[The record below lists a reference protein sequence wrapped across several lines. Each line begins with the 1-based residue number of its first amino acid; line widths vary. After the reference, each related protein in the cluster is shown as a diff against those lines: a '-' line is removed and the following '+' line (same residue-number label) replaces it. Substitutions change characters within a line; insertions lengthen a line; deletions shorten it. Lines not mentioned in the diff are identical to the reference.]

1 MSQPVWE
8 APTTSVGPG
17 ASSEGSPVRRGVHLL
32 DARIEGVAELRELRR
47 RGGRSG
53 GHHHV
58 VAPDR
63 LGAEIGDEPA
73 VDACFQQ
80 INPGL
85 HSYRRVH
92 LDRVLLEV
100 VSDHLLAG
108 KRPRVANGIPGRPSY
123 FAGE

>member
-1 MSQPVWE
+1 VGGADHQRRPGSQP
-8 APTTSVGPG
+8 G
-17 ASSEGSPVRRGVHLL
+17 GSPVRRGVHLL
-32 DARIEGVAELRELRR
+32 DARIESVAELRELRR
-47 RGGRSG
+47 RGERSG

-63 LGAEIGDEPA
+63 LGAEIGDERA
-73 VDACFQQ
+73 VDACFQP
-80 INPGL
+80 IDPGL

-100 VSDHLLAG
+100 VRDHLLAG
-108 KRPRVANGIPGRPSY
+108 NDHGSPGNVIPGRPSY